1 MDVSIL
7 FAHSN
12 FGTAKYR
19 LYMNNLTHEL
29 VDLLTLEKLEEHIFR
44 GKSLNLVG
52 KRVFGGQVLGQAL
65 RAASYT
71 TDRPAHSLHAYF
83 LYGGD
88 VNAPII
94 YEVEKL
100 RDGKSFVSRQVRAI
114 QHGRTIFSAM
124 VSFASPEEGL
134 DYQIA
139 EPEYPAPEDLQS
151 EQDLKENIISFVP
164 ENIRAAFM
172 RERHIE
178 IRPVAVSNPFKPQ
191 PESPSYAHYLRT
203 HEKLPVEVANDVALN
218 QAIIAFYS
226 DYTLMMSALRPHG
239 INYLTPSLQCASID
253 HAIYFHKPLKADDWI
268 LYDMD
273 ATVSASSR
281 GLNFGR
287 MWQNG
292 ELVCS
297 TTQEGLMRLREIEPQ

>member
-1 MDVSIL
+1 
-7 FAHSN
+7 
-12 FGTAKYR
+12 
-19 LYMNNLTHEL
+19 MNTLTQEL
-29 VDLLTLEKLEEHIFR
+29 VELLSLEKIEENLYR
-44 GKSLNLVG
+44 GISRNLVG

-88 VNAPII
+88 VNAPIL
-94 YEVEKL
+94 YEVDRL

-114 QHGRTIFSAM
+114 QHGRTIFTAM
-124 VSFASPEEGL
+124 ISFTHPEEGL
-134 DYQIA
+134 NYQIN
-139 EPEYPAPEDLQS
+139 EPEYPVPEQVKS
-151 EQDLKENIISFVP
+151 EAELKKMLVEFVP
-164 ENIRAAFM
+164 ENVRASFM
-172 RERHIE
+172 RDRHIE
-178 IRPVAVSNPFKPQ
+178 IRPIDPSNPFQPQ
-191 PESPSYAHYLRT
+191 PEAPSYAHYLKT
-203 HEKLPVEVANDVALN
+203 HDKITAEVDDISLH
-218 QAIIAFYS
+218 QAIAAFYS
-226 DYTLMMSALRPHG
+226 DFTLMTTALRPHG
-239 INYLTPSLQCASID
+239 LSYLSPSLQCASID
-253 HAIYFHKPLKADDWI
+253 HAMYFHKPFRADEWM

-297 TTQEGLMRLREIEPQ
+297 TSQEGLIRIREIETQ

>member
-1 MDVSIL
+1 
-7 FAHSN
+7 
-12 FGTAKYR
+12 
-19 LYMNNLTHEL
+19 MNALTQEL
-29 VDLLTLEKLEEHIFR
+29 VELLSLEKIEENIYR
-44 GKSLNLVG
+44 GISRNLVG

-88 VNAPII
+88 VNAPIL
-94 YEVEKL
+94 YQVDRL

-114 QHGRTIFSAM
+114 QHGRTIFTAM
-124 VSFASPEEGL
+124 ISFAHPEEGL
-134 DYQIA
+134 NYQIS
-139 EPEYPAPEDLQS
+139 EPEYPAPEQVKS
-151 EQDLKENIISFVP
+151 EAELKKMLVEFVP
-164 ENIRAAFM
+164 ENVRASFM
-172 RERHIE
+172 RDRHID
-178 IRPVAVSNPFKPQ
+178 IRPIDPSNPFQPQ
-191 PESPSYAHYLRT
+191 PEAPSYAHYLRT
-203 HEKLPVEVANDVALN
+203 HDKIAPEMDEISLH
-218 QAIIAFYS
+218 QAIAAFYS
-226 DYTLMMSALRPHG
+226 DFTLMTTALRPHG
-239 INYLTPSLQCASID
+239 LSYLSPSLQCASID
-253 HAIYFHKPLKADDWI
+253 HAMYFHKPFRVDEWM

-297 TTQEGLMRLREIEPQ
+297 TTQEGLIRIREIETQ

>member
-1 MDVSIL
+1 
-7 FAHSN
+7 
-12 FGTAKYR
+12 
-19 LYMNNLTHEL
+19 MNALTQEL
-29 VDLLTLEKLEEHIFR
+29 VELLSLEKIEENIYR
-44 GKSLNLVG
+44 GISRNLVG

-88 VNAPII
+88 VNAPIL
-94 YEVEKL
+94 YQVDRL

-114 QHGRTIFSAM
+114 QHGRTIFTAM
-124 VSFASPEEGL
+124 ISFAHPEEGL
-134 DYQIA
+134 NYQIS
-139 EPEYPAPEDLQS
+139 EPEYPAPEQVKS
-151 EQDLKENIISFVP
+151 EAELKKLLVEFVP
-164 ENIRAAFM
+164 ENVRASFM
-172 RERHIE
+172 RDRHID
-178 IRPVAVSNPFKPQ
+178 IRPIDPSNPFQPQ
-191 PESPSYAHYLRT
+191 PEAPSYAHYLLT
-203 HEKLPVEVANDVALN
+203 HDKIAPEMDEISLH
-218 QAIIAFYS
+218 QAIAAFYS
-226 DYTLMMSALRPHG
+226 DFTLMTTALRPHG
-239 INYLTPSLQCASID
+239 LSYLSPSLQCASID
-253 HAIYFHKPLKADDWI
+253 HAMYFHKPFRVDEWM

-297 TTQEGLMRLREIEPQ
+297 TTQEGLIRIREIETQ

>member
-1 MDVSIL
+1 
-7 FAHSN
+7 
-12 FGTAKYR
+12 
-19 LYMNNLTHEL
+19 MNALTQEL
-29 VDLLTLEKLEEHIFR
+29 VELLSLEKIEENVYR
-44 GKSLNLVG
+44 GISRNLVG

-88 VNAPII
+88 VNAPIL
-94 YEVEKL
+94 YQVDRL

-114 QHGRTIFSAM
+114 QHGRTIFTAM
-124 VSFASPEEGL
+124 ISFAHPEEGL
-134 DYQIA
+134 NYQIS
-139 EPEYPAPEDLQS
+139 EPEYPAPEEVKS
-151 EQDLKENIISFVP
+151 EAELKKMFVEFVP
-164 ENIRAAFM
+164 ENVRASFM
-172 RERHIE
+172 RDRHID
-178 IRPVAVSNPFKPQ
+178 IRPIEPSNPFQPQ
-191 PESPSYAHYLRT
+191 PEAPSYAHYLRT
-203 HEKLPVEVANDVALN
+203 HDRIAAEVDETSLH
-218 QAIIAFYS
+218 QAIAAFYS
-226 DYTLMMSALRPHG
+226 DYTLMTTALRPHG
-239 INYLTPSLQCASID
+239 LSYLSPSLQCASID
-253 HAIYFHKPLKADDWI
+253 HAMYFHKPFRADEWM

-297 TTQEGLMRLREIEPQ
+297 TTQEGLIRIREIETQ

>member
-1 MDVSIL
+1 
-7 FAHSN
+7 
-12 FGTAKYR
+12 
-19 LYMNNLTHEL
+19 MNALTQEL
-29 VDLLTLEKLEEHIFR
+29 VELLSLEKIEENVYR
-44 GKSLNLVG
+44 GISRNLVG

-88 VNAPII
+88 VNAPIL
-94 YEVEKL
+94 YQVDRL

-114 QHGRTIFSAM
+114 QHGRTIFTAM
-124 VSFASPEEGL
+124 ISFAHPEEGL
-134 DYQIA
+134 NYQIS
-139 EPEYPAPEDLQS
+139 EPEYPAPEEVKS
-151 EQDLKENIISFVP
+151 EAELKKMFVEFVP
-164 ENIRAAFM
+164 ENVRASFM
-172 RERHIE
+172 RDRHID
-178 IRPVAVSNPFKPQ
+178 IRPIEPSNPFQPQ
-191 PESPSYAHYLRT
+191 PEAPSYAHYLRT
-203 HEKLPVEVANDVALN
+203 HDRIATEVDETSLH
-218 QAIIAFYS
+218 QAIAAFYS
-226 DYTLMMSALRPHG
+226 DYTLMTTALRPHG
-239 INYLTPSLQCASID
+239 LSYLSPSLQCASID
-253 HAIYFHKPLKADDWI
+253 HAMYFHKPFRADEWM

-297 TTQEGLMRLREIEPQ
+297 TTQEGLIRIREIETQ

>member
-1 MDVSIL
+1 
-7 FAHSN
+7 
-12 FGTAKYR
+12 
-19 LYMNNLTHEL
+19 MNALTQEL
-29 VDLLTLEKLEEHIFR
+29 VELLSLEKIEENVYR
-44 GKSLNLVG
+44 GISRNLVG

-88 VNAPII
+88 VNAPIL
-94 YEVEKL
+94 YQVDRL

-114 QHGRTIFSAM
+114 QHGRTIFTAM
-124 VSFASPEEGL
+124 ISFAHPEEGL
-134 DYQIA
+134 NYQIS
-139 EPEYPAPEDLQS
+139 EPEYPAPEEVKS
-151 EQDLKENIISFVP
+151 EAELKKMFVEFVP
-164 ENIRAAFM
+164 ENVRASFM
-172 RERHIE
+172 RDRHID
-178 IRPVAVSNPFKPQ
+178 IRPIEPSNPFQPQ
-191 PESPSYAHYLRT
+191 PEAPSYAHYLRT
-203 HEKLPVEVANDVALN
+203 HDRISAEVDETSLH
-218 QAIIAFYS
+218 QAIAAFYS
-226 DYTLMMSALRPHG
+226 DYTLMTTALRPHG
-239 INYLTPSLQCASID
+239 LSYLSPSLQCASID
-253 HAIYFHKPLKADDWI
+253 HAMYFHKPFRADEWM

-297 TTQEGLMRLREIEPQ
+297 TTQEGLIRIREIETQ